1 MTTRFKKGTVDEVV
15 PGADVKVDGAY
26 DGAFFIAEEIQFT
39 NNPND
44 PPTFSVDGIASNI
57 QPGSIVVDGKTVVL
71 TMTTIYLRNGVAAK
85 FDDLKNGTKV
95 EIEAVKLN
103 GTLYA
108 VSVEIK
114 ELASGSASVRGIVS
128 GRAND
133 TVTEFM
139 VGSQRVSVTG
149 SPQVVP
155 ASKSLKDI
163 KNGTDLEV
171 DGTIA
176 NGLLTATRV
185 KFR

>member
-1 MTTRFKKGTVDEVV
+1 VL
-15 PGADVKVDGAY
+15 GAGVKVDGTY
-26 DGAFFIAEEIQFT
+26 DGVYFVAEEIQLT

-57 QPGSIVVDGKTVVL
+57 QPGSVVVDGKTVML
-71 TMTTIYLRNGVAAK
+71 TPTTIYLRNGVAAK
-85 FDDLKNGTKV
+85 FDDLKNGAKV
-95 EIEAVKLN
+95 EIGAVKLN

-108 VSVEIK
+108 VTVEIK
-114 ELASGSASVRGIVS
+114 DLASGSASVRGLVS

-133 TVTEFM
+133 TAAEFL
-139 VGSQRVSVTG
+139 VGSQRVSVDG
-149 SPQVVP
+149 STQVIP
-155 ASKSLKDI
+155 GSKTLKDI

-176 NGLLTATRV
+176 KGILTATRV